1 MKKNPKNPFDWFS
14 ALCIFVLFLLASAR
28 LGLTDWADHLDVV
41 GWLLLF
47 GAVVGYI
54 LGRWR
59 VHWLL
64 ITLFSIISSVILF
77 GFSFI
82 YLLSEKAGFLPRILD
97 LWERLNATTAQ
108 LAGSQP
114 VTDSILFLLVVGALF
129 WIVGISTGI
138 SIMRSGKPWIPL
150 VLLGFGVLV
159 IEHYQ
164 PDPRRAF
171 YSWAFAVV
179 LIILLGRTVFLRLRR
194 VINDSEENVGN
205 ETEFD
210 FMRGVLTIGLITGF
224 AALLLPRVVHIFVT
238 PTVSQTSF
246 TKKWEQFTQKFEN
259 AFFALDQNQLSQED
273 QIADDFSLGTGQI
286 LGDEPVLYIQTS
298 TNNSTNY
305 PFYWR
310 GKVYSTYFNKIW
322 SIGNSYKQ
330 VYHPLEKITSKKPG
344 DSQISMK
351 VWVQS
356 LLPELN
362 QVYTTGEVTSFS
374 RSVDAAIATESIY
387 DKEVMGYFM
396 DPGLKEKEI
405 YRFDTVLSLPTSEQL
420 RTAGTDYPDWVIERY
435 LQFPEG
441 ISDRMVTLSHQIT
454 SGMTTPFDITVA
466 VTQYLRTNFE
476 YQGVIPTPPKKTD
489 PVEWFLFDY
498 KKGFC
503 NYFASAEVLLLR
515 LSGVPARLAVGYAQG
530 MLAETGDS
538 FTVQQNDSHAW
549 PEVYFPGYGW
559 IPFEPTPALANLD
572 WVPSSASSTGNIDI
586 STGSLEQQLE
596 RNSTGFTGEDRANLL
611 LEQMETGTGGNHPLP
626 RKLSLFGIIMVS
638 LAGLLVSFAALFL
651 GIKAG
656 KNWKVFK
663 RSIREKFAVLM
674 KRVYQIPLFGFWIQ
688 TMGLTPVERNFSV
701 IEFSLRLLGEKIG
714 RGNTA
719 RELAALLVNHIPTLE
734 KEVVLLLEEYQL
746 QTYSKHTVN
755 SLLGKSVSKKILKTS
770 IKFWWDDKMRR
781 FSKATERFR

>member
-1 MKKNPKNPFDWFS
+1 MKKNPPNPFDWFS
-14 ALCIFVLFLLASAR
+14 ALCVFILFLLASAR
-28 LGLTDWADHLDVV
+28 LGLTDWAEHLDVV
-41 GWLLLF
+41 GWLLLL

-64 ITLFSIISSVILF
+64 ISLFSVISSVILF

-82 YLLSEKAGFLPRILD
+82 YLLSEKAGFIPRILD
-97 LWERLNATTAQ
+97 LWERLNTTTAQ
-108 LAGSQP
+108 LLGSQP

-129 WIVGISTGI
+129 WIVGISTGL
-138 SIMRSGKPWIPL
+138 SIMRSGRPWIPL

-179 LIILLGRTVFLRLRR
+179 LIILLGRSVFLRLRR
-194 VINDSEENVGN
+194 EINDSEENVGS

-224 AALLLPRVVHIFVT
+224 AALLLPRIVHIFVT

-246 TKKWEQFTQKFEN
+246 TTKWELFTQKFEN
-259 AFFALDQNQLSQED
+259 AFFALDQNQFNQED
-273 QIADDFSLGTGQI
+273 QIADDFPLGTGQI

-298 TNNSTNY
+298 TNTTTNY

-310 GKVYSTYFNKIW
+310 GKSYSTYFNKTW
-322 SIGNSYKQ
+322 TIGNSYKQ
-330 VYHPLEKITSKKPG
+330 VYRPLEKITPKKTG
-344 DSQISMK
+344 ASQISMK
-351 VWVQS
+351 VWAQS
-356 LLPELN
+356 LLPELT

-374 RSVDAAIATESIY
+374 RSVAAAIATESIY
-387 DKEVMGYFM
+387 DKEVIGYFM

-420 RTAGTDYPDWVIERY
+420 SIAGTVYPDWVIDRY
-435 LQFPEG
+435 LQLPEG
-441 ISDRMVTLSHQIT
+441 ISDRMVTLSRQIT
-454 SGMTTPFDITVA
+454 SGKATPFDMTVA

-476 YQGVIPTPPKKTD
+476 YQGVIPTPPKKAD
-489 PVEWFLFDY
+489 PVDWFLFDY

-515 LSGVPARLAVGYAQG
+515 LSGVPARLSVGYAQG

-538 FTVQQNDSHAW
+538 FTVQMNDSHAW

-559 IPFEPTPALANLD
+559 IPFEPTPALASLD
-572 WVPSSASSTGNIDI
+572 WMPSSTNSTSSVDI
-586 STGSLEQQLE
+586 SAGSLEQQLD

-611 LEQMETGTGGNHPLP
+611 LEQMETGTDGNRPLP

-638 LAGLLVSFAALFL
+638 LAGLLVGFGALFL

-656 KNWKVFK
+656 KNWKAVK
-663 RSIREKFAVLM
+663 RSVRDGLAVMM
-674 KRVYQIPLFGFWIQ
+674 KRVYRIPLIGFWFQ
-688 TMGLTPVERNFSV
+688 TMGLSQVERNFSV

-714 RGNTA
+714 PGNTA
-719 RELAALLVNHIPTLE
+719 REIAALLVNHIPTLD
-734 KEVVLLLEEYQL
+734 KEIIFLLEEYQL

-755 SLLGKSVSKKILKTS
+755 GLKGKAISNKILKTS
-770 IKFWWDDKMRR
+770 IKFWWDEKMKRLTKVNDR
-781 FSKATERFR
+781 FG